1 MQKNWIGKSYGCEI
15 KFKIESS
22 KDIGEIQCYTTRPD
36 TLFGMS
42 FLALSVDHPISKYYE
57 DDPKFVKFK
66 ISNGTTLAAGGNY
79 ARDVLVNIDDI
90 ENVADAVNAGVYTAI
105 VTLKGIVGLEAG
117 HANGATVPA
126 GTIGGRI
133 LTLRVST
140 SSTTAVNP
148 TAITVS
154 GNMPSQ
160 SIMKAMTANPGGV
173 AASAQLG
180 LDGGG
185 VRGTDDQMYWDS
197 AVFSSDNT
205 L

>member
-1 MQKNWIGKSYGCEI
+1 M
-15 KFKIESS
+15 
-22 KDIGEIQCYTTRPD
+22 
-36 TLFGMS
+36 
-42 FLALSVDHPISKYYE
+42 A
-57 DDPKFVKFK
+57 KFVKFK
-66 ISNGTTLAAGGNY
+66 ISNGTSLAAGGNY

-90 ENVADAVNAGVYTAI
+90 ENVADAVNGAVYTAI
-105 VTLKGIVGLEAG
+105 VTLKGYVGLEAG
-117 HANGATVPA
+117 HADGATVPA

-133 LTLRVST
+133 LTLTVST
-140 SSTTAVNP
+140 SSTAAVNP

-160 SIMKAMTANPGGV
+160 AIMKAMTANPGGV

>member
-1 MQKNWIGKSYGCEI
+1 MA
-15 KFKIESS
+15 KFI
-22 KDIGEIQCYTTRPD
+22 
-36 TLFGMS
+36 
-42 FLALSVDHPISKYYE
+42 
-57 DDPKFVKFK
+57 KFK

-90 ENVADAVNAGVYTAI
+90 ENVADAVNGGVYTAI

-117 HANGATVPA
+117 HANGATVPP

-140 SSTTAVNP
+140 SATAAANP

-160 SIMKAMTANPGGV
+160 AIIKAMTANPGGV
-173 AASAQLG
+173 AATAQLG

-185 VRGTDDQMYWDS
+185 VRGTDEQMYWDS

>member
-1 MQKNWIGKSYGCEI
+1 M
-15 KFKIESS
+15 
-22 KDIGEIQCYTTRPD
+22 
-36 TLFGMS
+36 
-42 FLALSVDHPISKYYE
+42 A
-57 DDPKFVKFK
+57 KFVKFK

>member
-1 MQKNWIGKSYGCEI
+1 M
-15 KFKIESS
+15 
-22 KDIGEIQCYTTRPD
+22 
-36 TLFGMS
+36 
-42 FLALSVDHPISKYYE
+42 A
-57 DDPKFVKFK
+57 KFVKFK
-66 ISNGTTLAAGGNY
+66 VQNATTLAAGGNY

-90 ENVADAVNAGVYTAI
+90 ENVADAVNNSVYTAI

-117 HANGATVPA
+117 HANDATVPA

-133 LTLRVST
+133 LTLTVST
-140 SSTTAVNP
+140 SSTAAVNP

-160 SIMKAMTANPGGV
+160 AIMKAMTANPGGV

-185 VRGTDDQMYWDS
+185 VRPTDDQMYWSS

>member
-1 MQKNWIGKSYGCEI
+1 M
-15 KFKIESS
+15 
-22 KDIGEIQCYTTRPD
+22 
-36 TLFGMS
+36 
-42 FLALSVDHPISKYYE
+42 A
-57 DDPKFVKFK
+57 KFVKFK

-90 ENVADAVNAGVYTAI
+90 ENVADAVNGGVYTAI
-105 VTLKGIVGLEAG
+105 VTLKGIVGLDNEA
-117 HANGATVPA
+117 AAA
-126 GTIGGRI
+126 TIGGRI
-133 LTLRVST
+133 LTLRIST
-140 SSTTAVNP
+140 SSTAAVNP

-197 AVFSSDNT
+197 AVFSSDNS

>member
-1 MQKNWIGKSYGCEI
+1 M
-15 KFKIESS
+15 
-22 KDIGEIQCYTTRPD
+22 
-36 TLFGMS
+36 
-42 FLALSVDHPISKYYE
+42 A
-57 DDPKFVKFK
+57 KFVKFK
-66 ISNGTTLAAGGNY
+66 IQNATTLAAGGNY

-90 ENVADAVNAGVYTAI
+90 ENVADAVNNSVYTAI

-117 HANGATVPA
+117 HANDATVPA

-133 LTLRVST
+133 LTLTVST
-140 SSTTAVNP
+140 SSTAAVNP

-160 SIMKAMTANPGGV
+160 AIMKAMTANPGGV

-185 VRGTDDQMYWDS
+185 VRPTDDQMYWSS

>member
-1 MQKNWIGKSYGCEI
+1 M
-15 KFKIESS
+15 
-22 KDIGEIQCYTTRPD
+22 
-36 TLFGMS
+36 
-42 FLALSVDHPISKYYE
+42 A
-57 DDPKFVKFK
+57 KFVKFK

-90 ENVADAVNAGVYTAI
+90 ENVADAVNGGVYTAI

-133 LTLRVST
+133 LTLTVST
-140 SSTTAVNP
+140 SATAAVNP

-160 SIMKAMTANPGGV
+160 AIMKAMTANPGGV

-185 VRGTDDQMYWDS
+185 VRPTDDQMYWSS